1 MAKEA
6 SADGAL
12 IIRSVSVE
20 EKTEV
25 SPTYFPS
32 TGFGIFGRHVSATW
46 YGWYGAARV
55 YRYEEYTSE
64 ATLNDLSKNQVVWTG
79 TLGMLGAQ
87 SLPRALNE
95 HPFDVIREHD
105 SRPCA

>member
-1 MAKEA
+1 MV
-6 SADGAL
+6 
-12 IIRSVSVE
+12 R
-20 EKTEV
+20 
-25 SPTYFPS
+25 
-32 TGFGIFGRHVSATW
+32 
-46 YGWYGAARV
+46 WYGAARV

-105 SRPCA
+105 SRPCAEEHTNGQQRRKQA